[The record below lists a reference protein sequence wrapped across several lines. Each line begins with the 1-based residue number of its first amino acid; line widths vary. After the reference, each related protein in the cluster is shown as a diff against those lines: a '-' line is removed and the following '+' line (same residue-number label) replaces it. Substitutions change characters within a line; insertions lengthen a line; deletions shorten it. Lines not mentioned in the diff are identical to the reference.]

1 MIYIEQIQGFAHL
14 QDLGRYGYRHL
25 GVSHAGSMDAL
36 ALQAG
41 NLLLKNAKN
50 AAAIELTLGGMRLT
64 FDCDTPFCLTGAL
77 VEGELDGRPIFS
89 YFRYTARARQTLT
102 IKRLVQ
108 GNYAYLCVAGGFLVP
123 QVLGSASTD
132 LKAQFGGYQG
142 RMLKAGDSLAT
153 GLRDTQLSP
162 LGIEPINFTNRIYAT
177 ESSEYEAF
185 TAESQQR
192 FWQQGWVLQ
201 NNSNRMGYRFADKA
215 LELTA
220 SLEMLS
226 YAAPSGTVQVPPDGQ
241 PIVLMADAQ
250 TTGGYPKIAC
260 IIQTDLGRLAQN
272 PFGSKVYFE
281 QVSRE
286 QAVEIYQKDQNYLN
300 TIWRKANE
308 TRRS

>member
-1 MIYIEQIQGFAHL
+1 MIYIEKIQGFAHI

-25 GVSHAGSMDAL
+25 GVSHGGAMDSL

-41 NLLLKNAKN
+41 NLLLKNANN
-50 AAAIELTLGGMRLT
+50 APAIELTLGGMRIT

-77 VEGELDGRPIFS
+77 VEAELDGTPVFS
-89 YFRYTARARQTLT
+89 YYRYTANARQTLT
-102 IKRLVQ
+102 IKRIVL

-132 LKAQFGGYQG
+132 LKAQFGGFQG
-142 RMLKAGDSLAT
+142 RMLKAGDSIAT
-153 GLRDTQLSP
+153 GRRDSRLS
-162 LGIEPINFTNRIYAT
+162 LLSIAPIDFTSRIRAT
-177 ESSEYEAF
+177 ASSEYEAF
-185 TAESQQR
+185 TADSQER
-192 FWQQGWVLQ
+192 FWQQAWQLQ
-201 NNSNRMGYRFADKA
+201 NNSNRMGYRFAEKA

-260 IIQTDLGRLAQN
+260 IIQADLGRLAQN
-272 PFGSKVYFE
+272 PFGSTVQFE

-286 QAVEIYQKDQNYLN
+286 QAVEIYQKDQNYLD
-300 TIWRKANE
+300 TIRRKANE
-308 TRRS
+308 AR

>member
-1 MIYIEQIQGFAHL
+1 MIYIQKMQGFAHI
-14 QDLGRYGYRHL
+14 QDLGRYGYRSL
-25 GVSHAGSMDAL
+25 GIGHSGAMDKL

-50 AAAIELTLGGMRLT
+50 APAMEITLGGLSLT
-64 FDCDTPFCLTGAL
+64 FDCDTPFCFTGAL
-77 VEGELDGRPIFS
+77 VEAELDGMPIFA
-89 YFRYTARARQTLT
+89 YFRYTAKARQTLT
-102 IKRLVQ
+102 LKRIVQ

-142 RMLKAGDSLAT
+142 RMLKAGDNLPTA
-153 GLRDTQLSP
+153 LRNTQLSM
-162 LGIEPINFTNRIYAT
+162 LGIEPINFTNRIGAT
-177 ESSEYEAF
+177 ISSEYDAF
-185 TAESQQR
+185 TLESRER

-201 NNSNRMGYRFADKA
+201 NNSNRMGYRFAENPLK
-215 LELTA
+215 LTA

-260 IIQTDLGRLAQN
+260 VIQADLGRLAQT
-272 PFGSKVYFE
+272 PIAGKVYFE
-281 QVSRE
+281 QLSRE
-286 QAVEIYQKDQNYLN
+286 QAVQKYQQDENYLAQ
-300 TIWRKANE
+300 IWRKANE
-308 TRRS
+308 QN